1 MPGLEAPGALPRTR
15 PALGRAPWTRV
26 PLGSA
31 PGLRVLS
38 EATRYTSRF
47 LRLTSRG
54 HVGVH
59 GTLIVFDEKNSV
71 PTQPFLKHDGRRA
84 GNPVNAPTR
93 PSGLF
98 FSK

>member
-1 MPGLEAPGALPRTR
+1 MPGLQAPGALPRTR

-26 PLGSA
+26 PPGSA
-31 PGLRVLS
+31 PGLPVLS
-38 EATRYTSRF
+38 EAKQCTSRF

-71 PTQPFLKHDGRRA
+71 PTQPFPKRTTAVAREI
-84 GNPVNAPTR
+84 P
-93 PSGLF
+93 
-98 FSK
+98 